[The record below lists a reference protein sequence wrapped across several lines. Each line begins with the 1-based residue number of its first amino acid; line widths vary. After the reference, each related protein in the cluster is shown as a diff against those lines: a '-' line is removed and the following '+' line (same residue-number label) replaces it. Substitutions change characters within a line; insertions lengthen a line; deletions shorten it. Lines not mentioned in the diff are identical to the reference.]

1 MEVYLTIISIY
12 FWENVIKN
20 VNVGARIPKTLAFNI
35 HLTSILDTILIFFLM
50 NFCLICLGKRTTLFI
65 LGLVYY
71 YNTV

>member
-35 HLTSILDTILIFFLM
+35 HLTSILDPILIFFLM
-50 NFCLICLGKRTTLFI
+50 NFCLSRKEDYIIYIGVSI
-65 LGLVYY
+65 LL
-71 YNTV
+71 